1 MNMDTENR
9 RINVL
14 IKLSSRLLCEGL
26 QGLMEKDSS
35 IYRTVL
41 AHDADNIEGFTP
53 HKILVDASTLEHLYP
68 NHWDDAKVILIDT
81 GLREEEVIR
90 LLLRYRLDG
99 VISTNTDS
107 DLFRKAL
114 KTIHAGQVWIDH
126 GKIRSLI
133 NNPSSPPAFSSAEQS
148 FSRRER
154 QIVLLIAEG
163 HTNREIGA
171 QLSISDQTVKAHIS
185 RIFRKTNVTSRA
197 QLAPLALKLKLE
209 SSPTPLR

>member
-1 MNMDTENR
+1 MDTENR
-9 RINVL
+9 MINVL
-14 IKLSSRLLCEGL
+14 INLSSRLLCEGL
-26 QGLMEKDSS
+26 QRLMEKDSS

-53 HKILVDASTLEHLYP
+53 HKILVDASTLAHLYP
-68 NHWDDAKVILIDT
+68 NHRDDAKVILIDT

-90 LLLRYRLDG
+90 LLLKYRLDG
-99 VISTNTDS
+99 VISTNTDA

-114 KTIHAGQVWIDH
+114 ETIHAGQVWIDH

-133 NNPSSPPAFSSAEQS
+133 NNPSPPAFSEQS
-148 FSRRER
+148 FSRREC

-163 HTNREIGA
+163 QTNREIAA
-171 QLSISDQTVKAHIS
+171 QLNISEQTVKAHIS
-185 RIFRKTNVTSRA
+185 RIFSKANVTSRA

-209 SSPTPLR
+209 SSPTPLS

>member
-1 MNMDTENR
+1 MDTENR

-14 IKLSSRLLCEGL
+14 IKLSSRILCEGL
-26 QGLMEKDSS
+26 QRLMEQNFS

-41 AHDADNIEGFTP
+41 AHDADSIEGFTP
-53 HKILVDASTLEHLYP
+53 HKILVDAPTLEHLYP
-68 NHWDDAKVILIDT
+68 NQWDGAKVILIDT

-99 VISTNTDS
+99 VISTNTGS

-114 KTIHAGQVWIDH
+114 ETIHAGQVWIDH

-133 NNPSSPPAFSSAEQS
+133 NNPSPPAFSSAEQS

-171 QLSISDQTVKAHIS
+171 QLNISDQTVKAHIS
-185 RIFRKTNVTSRA
+185 RIFRKANVASRT

-209 SSPTPLR
+209 SSPTPLS